1 MNISGYEMK
10 KEAMLWEP
18 LEEREVKCRV
28 CAHQCTISDGKRGV
42 CRVRENQNGALY
54 TLIYN
59 SVSSMNVDP
68 IEKKPLFHF
77 HPGSNVFSLGTVGC
91 NFRCKNC
98 QNYMIATADAGE
110 VSTQE
115 ITPERS
121 VELARQYN
129 CGGIAWTYNE
139 PTIWFE
145 YTYDSAQ
152 LAKQAG
158 LYTVYVTNGYM
169 SEKALSKIA
178 PYLDAANV
186 DVKAFDEEHYKQTCN
201 ARLSPV
207 LRTCECMKHY
217 GIHLEIT
224 YLVIPG
230 WNDDLNEIQQF
241 SEWVRDIGAD
251 IPVHFSRFYPQY
263 LMTGKPPTPIKTLE
277 EAHRIAKECG
287 IQYVYLGNVHGH
299 QYENTYCSK
308 CNNLL
313 IERHGYNV
321 IKSLTKNSC
330 PKCGWSIN
338 LHP

>member
-1 MNISGYEMK
+1 MSTSGYEMK
-10 KEAMLWEP
+10 KEAMMWEP
-18 LEEREVKCRV
+18 LKGDRVKCHV
-28 CAHQCTISDGKRGV
+28 CAHQCTISEGKRGI
-42 CRVRENQNGALY
+42 CRVRESQNGALY
-54 TLIYN
+54 TLTYN
-59 SVSSMNVDP
+59 SVSSRNVDP

-77 HPGSNVFSLGTVGC
+77 HPGSNAFSLGTVGC
-91 NFRCKNC
+91 NFRCKHC
-98 QNYMIATADAGE
+98 QNYMIAAADADE
-110 VSTQE
+110 ASTQE
-115 ITPERS
+115 MTPEES

-129 CGGIAWTYNE
+129 CEGIAWTYNE

-186 DVKAFDEEHYKQTCN
+186 DVKAFNDEYYKQICN

-207 LRTCECMKHY
+207 LRTCERMEQY

-230 WNDDLNEIQQF
+230 CNDDLNEIRQF
-241 SEWVRDIGAD
+241 SEWVLDIGAD

-263 LMTGKPPTPIKTLE
+263 QMTEKPPTPIKALE
-277 EAHRIAKECG
+277 EAHRIAKDCG
-287 IQYVYLGNVHGH
+287 IQYVYLGNVYGH
-299 QYENTYCSK
+299 RYENTYCPK
-308 CNNLL
+308 CKTLL

-321 IKSLTKNSC
+321 IKNLTRNSC